1 MDDVERLF
9 RHLVHLLAADDA
21 ERLRTPFEVSEL
33 YQSIVPYRSHK
44 RELRFDA
51 IEDYDMAV
59 LRLLA
64 GERGYASVEPIE
76 VREALALEAE
86 AVNPNP
92 GAFRD
97 FAAAT
102 VVLNPG
108 AVRSVLEGQAA
119 YAPPAAPAGP
129 AAPPAAAA
137 PPAPPAAGAAGEPV
151 FEAVDIGRSGRAPS
165 EPANTCVHC
174 DAKLPRTRQAV
185 FCPFCGHELQAL
197 HCTRCGDPLE
207 PGWRFCLTCGHR
219 AQG

>member
-21 ERLRTPFEVSEL
+21 ERLRTPIEVSEL

-51 IEDYDMAV
+51 IEDYDMAI

-119 YAPPAAPAGP
+119 YAPPAAGGAGG
-129 AAPPAAAA
+129 AAGAGA
-137 PPAPPAAGAAGEPV
+137 AAGAAVEPV
-151 FEAVDIGRSGRAPS
+151 FEAVDIDRSGRAPS

-174 DAKLPRTRQAV
+174 DAKLPRTREAV
-185 FCPFCGHELQAL
+185 FCPFCGRELQAL

-207 PGWRFCLTCGHR
+207 PGWRFCLTCGHP

>member
-33 YQSIVPYRSHK
+33 YQSIVPYRSHN
-44 RELRFDA
+44 RELHFDA
-51 IEDYDMAV
+51 IEDYDMAL

-119 YAPPAAPAGP
+119 YAPPPAPAAGG
-129 AAPPAAAA
+129 AGGAAAA
-137 PPAPPAAGAAGEPV
+137 GVAAGAGGEPV
-151 FEAVDIGRSGRAPS
+151 FEAIDLDRSSRAPS

-207 PGWRFCLTCGHR
+207 PGWRFCLTCGHP

>member
-9 RHLVHLLAADDA
+9 RHLVRLLAADDA
-21 ERLRTPFEVSEL
+21 ERLRTPIEVSEL

-44 RELRFDA
+44 HELRFDA
-51 IEDYDMAV
+51 IEDYDMAI

-64 GERGYASVEPIE
+64 GEHGYVSVEPIE
-76 VREALALEAE
+76 VREALVLESE

-119 YAPPAAPAGP
+119 YAPPPAPATP
-129 AAPPAAAA
+129 AAGGAGGAAAA
-137 PPAPPAAGAAGEPV
+137 GVAGGEPV
-151 FEAVDIGRSGRAPS
+151 FEAIDLDRSGRAPS

-174 DAKLPRTRQAV
+174 DAKLPRTRKTV
-185 FCPFCGHELQAL
+185 FCPFCGRELQAL
-197 HCTRCGDPLE
+197 HCTSCGDPLE
-207 PGWRFCLTCGHR
+207 PGWRFCLTCGHPAR
-219 AQG
+219 G

>member
-9 RHLVHLLAADDA
+9 RHLVHLLATDDA
-21 ERLRTPFEVSEL
+21 ERLRTPIEVSEL

-51 IEDYDMAV
+51 IEDYDMAI

-64 GERGYASVEPIE
+64 GEHGYASVEPIE
-76 VREALALEAE
+76 AREALAREAE

-119 YAPPAAPAGP
+119 YAPPPAPAAGG
-129 AAPPAAAA
+129 AAAA
-137 PPAPPAAGAAGEPV
+137 GVAAGAGGEPV
-151 FEAVDIGRSGRAPS
+151 FEAID
-165 EPANTCVHC
+165 
-174 DAKLPRTRQAV
+174 
-185 FCPFCGHELQAL
+185 
-197 HCTRCGDPLE
+197 
-207 PGWRFCLTCGHR
+207 
-219 AQG
+219 

>member
-9 RHLVHLLAADDA
+9 RHLVHRLAADDA
-21 ERLRTPFEVSEL
+21 ERLRTPIEVSEL

-44 RELRFDA
+44 HELRFDA
-51 IEDYDMAV
+51 IEDYDMAI

-64 GERGYASVEPIE
+64 GEHGYVSVEPIE
-76 VREALALEAE
+76 VREALALESE

-108 AVRSVLEGQAA
+108 AVRSVLEGRAA
-119 YAPPAAPAGP
+119 YAPPV
-129 AAPPAAAA
+129 A
-137 PPAPPAAGAAGEPV
+137 PPAPPAPAAGGAGGAGGAAVEPV
-151 FEAVDIGRSGRAPS
+151 FEAVEES
-165 EPANTCVHC
+165 EPAGTCVHC
-174 DAKLPRTRQAV
+174 DAKLPATRTAV
-185 FCPFCGHELQAL
+185 FCPFCGRELQAL

>member
-1 MDDVERLF
+1 MLSGNRIRFLIVPF
-9 RHLVHLLAADDA
+9 ALAGAVLAGRVCADDA
-21 ERLRTPFEVSEL
+21 GGAPTILIPDRANSTAM
-33 YQSIVPYRSHK
+33 I
-44 RELRFDA
+44 DA
-51 IEDYDMAV
+51 E
-59 LRLLA
+59 
-64 GERGYASVEPIE
+64 GWVEPIE

-119 YAPPAAPAGP
+119 YAPPAAP
-129 AAPPAAAA
+129 PAAAA
-137 PPAPPAAGAAGEPV
+137 PPDPPAAGAAGEPV

-207 PGWRFCLTCGHR
+207 PGWRFCLTCGHP